1 MTTMVAGAFDDFASA
16 QAAAEELRGSG
27 IGDGDVQ
34 ITNNAENP
42 DGEPGTSLA
51 DEAATVPG
59 ILERVASSVFNVRE
73 LDPLEGRPIDEIRV
87 GGIVVSVTMGE
98 QAIQVRVPGRA
109 KVNAGDAVRIGWNK
123 DHEHRF
129 DSQTGGRKQ

>member
-1 MTTMVAGAFDDFASA
+1 MTKMVAGAFDDFASA

-87 GGIVVSVTMGE
+87 GGIVVSVTMGVSE
-98 QAIQVRVPGRA
+98 DPEVARAILTRHHAVLL
-109 KVNAGDAVRIGWNK
+109 GDTHLGVSII
-123 DHEHRF
+123 
-129 DSQTGGRKQ
+129 